1 MVFPV
6 STGSTSHRVSRSR
19 TSACTC
25 RGRSSHTAS
34 CTSPSRELATLIGS
48 RQGAGDGLEG
58 AGHVRRVRRCVHCQ
72 HRLPRDL
79 GARTR
84 AVLSPRT
91 LAITLAGS
99 AFGDGLYFAEDV
111 GKADQYATA
120 DKAYDC
126 ECNIHQRLYSN
137 NGGAGERMH
146 PGDVYYVLV
155 CRVPFGV
162 PFVTVDSLSFYP
174 SGHLARNPYGEL
186 LKEGDPGEDACAQ
199 VTDRLLRLNAALAD
213 SSWPERVTLLNPTSA
228 KKNQEGI
235 PNNVPGVDPPVEFPS
250 VLASNTP
257 PSAGRSIQR
266 SSPSP
271 NPDLDPNPNL
281 DPNLDPNPNP
291 SPGTGRLLCSNQ
303 SATPSSTSS
312 PTRGTTRGR
321 LTST

>member
-1 MVFPV
+1 M
-6 STGSTSHRVSRSR
+6 
-19 TSACTC
+19 
-25 RGRSSHTAS
+25 
-34 CTSPSRELATLIGS
+34 
-48 RQGAGDGLEG
+48 
-58 AGHVRRVRRCVHCQ
+58 
-72 HRLPRDL
+72 
-79 GARTR
+79 
-84 AVLSPRT
+84 
-91 LAITLAGS
+91 
-99 AFGDGLYFAEDV
+99 

-271 NPDLDPNPNL
+271 NPDLDPNPCL
-281 DPNLDPNPNP
+281 TLILTLTLTLTLAQV
-291 SPGTGRLLCSNQ
+291 PGGCCVQTRAPHHRVRPRLHEARHGADSHRPD
-303 SATPSSTSS
+303 T
-312 PTRGTTRGR
+312 
-321 LTST
+321 